1 MTLPDSGVD
10 LLLRRATD
18 DLRPDIDQ
26 LVAAGLTR
34 GRTRQRRARIGT
46 AVATLAV
53 FGVIGV
59 GASILPLGSTPD
71 SARDP
76 VQPATSSTATP
87 TPAPTS
93 GPLAVAAADIPTTVD
108 EILGTSRA
116 GTLLPSSLFPVND
129 TESTKTA
136 NFLYDGMLTTV
147 IIDRYPDA
155 VIPCNDEPC
164 PPATDGSVLM
174 ELGPT
179 ASGESE
185 ERGVL
190 VWRQGF
196 GITVNSYSSDE
207 NIGSAALADAPPLS
221 KEQVL
226 AIASSEVWFN

>member
-34 GRTRQRRARIGT
+34 GRSRQRRNRIGT

-59 GASILPLGSTPD
+59 GATVVPLGAGPD

-76 VQPATSSTATP
+76 VRPATSTTATP
-87 TPAPTS
+87 TPEPSS
-93 GPLAVAAADIPTTVD
+93 GPLAVAAADIPATVD
-108 EILGTSRA
+108 EILGTSLA
-116 GTLLPSSLFPVND
+116 EPVLPDSLFPVND
-129 TESTKTA
+129 TASIKTA

-147 IIDRYPDA
+147 VIDRDPDA
-155 VIPCNDEPC
+155 VIPCDNEPC

-174 ELGPT
+174 EFGPT
-179 ASGESE
+179 PSGESE
-185 ERGVL
+185 ELGVL

-196 GITVNSYSSDE
+196 GITVNSYSSNE
-207 NIGSAALADAPPLS
+207 EIGSAALADDPPLS